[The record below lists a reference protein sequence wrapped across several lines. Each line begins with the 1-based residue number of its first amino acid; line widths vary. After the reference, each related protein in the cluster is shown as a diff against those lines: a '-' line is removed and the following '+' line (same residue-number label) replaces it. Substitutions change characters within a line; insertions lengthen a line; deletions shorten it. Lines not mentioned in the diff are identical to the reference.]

1 MGTQAAVRRL
11 KSDYSELIKVV
22 VFDFCN
28 QKCDKLNKFHDPLPY
43 AIAVPNPSNLLEL
56 HCLR

>member
-1 MGTQAAVRRL
+1 MGTQAALIRL
-11 KSDYSELIKVV
+11 KSDYSELIKV
-22 VFDFCN
+22 FDFCN
-28 QKCDKLNKFHDPLPY
+28 QKCDKFNKFHDPLPY